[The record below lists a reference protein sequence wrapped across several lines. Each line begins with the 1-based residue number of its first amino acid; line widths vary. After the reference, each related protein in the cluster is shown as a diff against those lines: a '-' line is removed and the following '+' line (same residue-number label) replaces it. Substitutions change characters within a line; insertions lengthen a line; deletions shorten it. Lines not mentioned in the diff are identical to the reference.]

1 MNSARFVIAFAI
13 LAVAFPACKNQRTG
27 DEEAG
32 GPTSPPVVSVR
43 VAPLLQGTIED
54 CVTATGKMDV
64 LRRQKITSPVNG
76 TLVSL
81 PALEGM
87 SVKRGDVLAIIRPRE
102 AQTAITGA
110 EALLRNARTDAER
123 REAQAALDLAR
134 STENTVNVRAGF
146 DGIVASRYVTEGE
159 LLTENAELL
168 TVVDLAS
175 IIFVAEVPLQDA
187 PRVRKGQHAF
197 LEFQTLPDHT
207 YPALVDAVYPGSDFQ
222 SQTIGV
228 RLRLGSL
235 AEEARRQ
242 LKPSMMGICRIV
254 TGVHRNVFLA
264 PKDALLRDDERD
276 TYTLVI
282 TGPDSIAHAVPVTV
296 GVTNDSVSEVQGP
309 GLARGVLVIVEGNY
323 ALPDST
329 RVRW

>member
-1 MNSARFVIAFAI
+1 MNMPRFMTAFVLVA
-13 LAVAFPACKNQRTG
+13 AVFAACKNQRAG

-43 VAPLLQGTIED
+43 VAPLQEGTIED
-54 CVTATGKMDV
+54 CVTSTGKMDV
-64 LRRQKITSPVNG
+64 LRKQKITSPVTG
-76 TLVSL
+76 TLLSL

-87 SVKRGDVLAIIRPRE
+87 SVKRGDVLAVIRPRE

-134 STENTVNVRAGF
+134 STENTVNLRAGF
-146 DGIVASRYVTEGE
+146 DGIVASRNVTEGE

-187 PRVRKGQHAF
+187 PHVGRGQHAF
-197 LEFQTLPDHT
+197 LEFQTLPGRK
-207 YPALVDAVYPGSDFQ
+207 YPALVDAVYPGSEFQ

-228 RLRLGSL
+228 RLRLVSL
-235 AEEARRQ
+235 AEDVRRQ

-254 TGVHRNVFLA
+254 TGVHKDVLLA
-264 PKDALLRDDERD
+264 PKDALLRDDEKN
-276 TYTLVI
+276 TYALVI
-282 TGPDSIAHAVPVTV
+282 AGPDSIAYSVSVTV
-296 GVTNDSVSEVQGP
+296 GVTNDSVAEVRGP
-309 GLARGVLVIVEGNY
+309 GLTKGVLVVVEGNY